1 MEQKAARYQ
10 DPHGGGATPIN
21 KSASTKGNAM
31 KSAANKNL
39 NPRDKMSGPTSH

>member
-1 MEQKAARYQ
+1 MEQKAAHYQ
-10 DPHGGGATPIN
+10 DAGGGAAIN
-21 KSASTKGNAM
+21 KSVSTKANAM